1 MPDITIE
8 TADRTESIC
17 HEWKALD
24 SEAERRIASG
34 GMLPIHYTFYQTL
47 PWNAFVEKYYD
58 THRRL
63 FSRLEYLV
71 ARRGGKVVAILP
83 LRISGLAGKKV
94 EMTAWRTAGVNNVSS
109 PLVASADEAD
119 AEIFDALATFMAARY
134 KGCRLRLFDM
144 PEQTHFTRALSRL
157 PGITLTTRPS
167 FHIPLAEW
175 EDFDA
180 YYASLSKKL
189 RHNIQ
194 TRSNHFT
201 HGDLAWEL
209 KEYDHTNPPSRDE
222 WLKVWRI
229 FYNRKLQWNSKTATL
244 LRRIGCEWETRR
256 EVDSGLRV
264 AGFTLLDEAR
274 LCVFEINGE
283 PAAFAFYYAGPSGHI
298 VVPKLAID
306 TRFRTHAPG
315 ILMLKELLRRCYDR
329 GMKDFDLC
337 RGEEP
342 YKQQMGAVCQTIVR
356 ATGRL

>member
-1 MPDITIE
+1 MPEITIE
-8 TADRTESIC
+8 TAERIAEIADA
-17 HEWKALD
+17 WKALD
-24 SEAERRIASG
+24 AEALRRIGEGA
-34 GMLPIHYTFYQTL
+34 MLPIHYTFYQTL
-47 PWNAFVEKYYD
+47 PWNAFVEEYYASH
-58 THRRL
+58 TRL
-63 FSRLEYLV
+63 FSRLEYIV
-71 ARRGGKVVAILP
+71 ARREGRVVAILP

-109 PLVASADEAD
+109 PYAASDDEAD
-119 AEIFDALATFMAARY
+119 AAIFTAIAGFMAERY
-134 KGCRLRLFDM
+134 KGHRLRLFDM
-144 PEQTHFTRALSRL
+144 PEQTHFTRALESL
-157 PGITLTTRPS
+157 PGVKLTTRPS
-167 FHIPLAEW
+167 FHIPLSEW
-175 EDFDA
+175 DDFDA
-180 YYASLSKKL
+180 YYASPSKKL

-201 HGDLAWEL
+201 HGDLSWEL
-209 KEYDHTNPPSRDE
+209 KEYDRIGAPSRDE

-229 FYNRKLQWNSKTATL
+229 FYYRKLQWNSRTATL
-244 LRRIGCEWETRR
+244 LRRIGCEWEARR
-256 EVDSGLRV
+256 EVDSGMRV
-264 AGFTLLDEAR
+264 DGFTRLDEAR

-283 PAAFAFYYAGPSGHI
+283 PAAFAFYYVGPGGHI

-329 GMKDFDLC
+329 GIRDFDLC